1 MSGDKK
7 NTNKSIKVLIAV
19 NVALIVATIALL
31 ILIIPRLNNNEGK
44 QSQETLQEA
53 VSDNNQA
60 EEEIQEDSYVL
71 SDADLEIL
79 KEAGALLDKGLY
91 EDGLKI
97 LKKIENRKAVEKYF
111 THIAGCRETLKYL
124 EAGIVD
130 SAEKT
135 YKEQVNSSLPGAEF
149 VNTKLNQVLIA
160 KTAEDY
166 GNYALARDLY
176 SKLGGVYESIAMEM
190 YEKEARE
197 LLSEKRYDEA
207 GAILLN
213 LVNDEHYLNDHYQE
227 EYSENES
234 CYEFGKEIYPYFS
247 IYYDDYYR
255 RFVIVYSDSE
265 RTPVGFYYD
274 IGNYNSE
281 DYAFDMDGKFVS
293 YTGGKT
299 IGYSAGSEAI
309 DYSVQDGYKDEAD
322 ALIAKGKYSKAGP
335 ILLKLVNDKDYLSY
349 KYSVYEVERSGPGV
363 SAYTVGKK
371 KYYCLR
377 HYSDDTGLVFTLYYD
392 SFDETPAAFHY
403 RYANEKKY
411 RFCFYDMAGNLL
423 ETWGN

>member
-1 MSGDKK
+1 MSGDMK

-19 NVALIVATIALL
+19 NAALIVATIALL
-31 ILIIPRLNNNEGK
+31 ILIIPRLNNNDGK
-44 QSQETLQEA
+44 QSQEPLQET

-60 EEEIQEDSYVL
+60 EEEMQEDSYVL
-71 SDADLEIL
+71 SDADSVILE
-79 KEAGALLDKGLY
+79 EASNLLDKGHY
-91 EDGLKI
+91 EDAVKM
-97 LKKIENRKAVEKYF
+97 LKKIENRKAIEKYF

-207 GAILLN
+207 GAILLT

-234 CYEFGKEIYPYFS
+234 WYEFNKDLYPYFS
-247 IYYDDYYR
+247 IYYHDYYR
-255 RFVIVYSDSE
+255 RFVIVYSDSD

-274 IGNYNSE
+274 IGNYDTE

-299 IGYSAGSEAI
+299 I

-322 ALIAKGKYSKAGP
+322 KLIAKGNYSKAGP
-335 ILLKLVNDKDYLSY
+335 ILLKLINDKDYLSY
-349 KYSVYEVERSGPGV
+349 KYSAFEVERSGPGTTG
-363 SAYTVGKK
+363 YQVGKK
-371 KYYCLR
+371 EYYCAR
-377 HYSDDTGLVFTLYYD
+377 QYSDGTAIVFALYYD
-392 SFDETPAAFHY
+392 SFDEPPAAFHY
-403 RYANEKKY
+403 RYTNGKKFL
-411 RFCFYDMAGNLL
+411 FCDYDMEGNLL
-423 ETWGN
+423 DSWGN